1 MAHRTVITGQ
11 RIDPAKLEEAQRLR
25 RDQTPAEKRLW
36 AQLRAGR
43 LHGFHFRRQQV
54 IAGFIVDFYCHAA
67 GLVVEVDGGVH
78 EGQEAY
84 DAERDQALAEH
95 GLYVLRISHD
105 AVVHHLTGVLDQIAA
120 LVTERVNLS
129 PGPFPQGKGSTDGA
143 GPPPCREGV
152 RGRSG
157 ARGRSNP
164 LPCREGV
171 RGRSQ

>member
-1 MAHRTVITGQ
+1 MTHATIITGQ
-11 RIDPAKLEEAQRLR
+11 RIDPVKLEEAQRLR

-129 PGPFPQGKGSTDGA
+129 PGPFTQGKGSTDGA
-143 GPPPCREGV
+143 GPPPFREGV
-152 RGRSG
+152 RVGLGPGVGQIPFPVGRG
-157 ARGRSNP
+157 
-164 LPCREGV
+164 
-171 RGRSQ
+171 